1 MTPLAPGTD
10 AQRELAG
17 ACERFF
23 SGSSVNYRGQTT
35 LTDGVRDALGLKAR
49 DRERYV
55 VTEESV
61 LMMPVWPTSR
71 RRAAKNKQSDKI
83 GDGGIVLSYDLGEKT
98 RGRLLILSG

>member
-35 LTDGVRDALGLKAR
+35 LTDGRQGR
-49 DRERYV
+49 TR
-55 VTEESV
+55 TEGRSV
-61 LMMPVWPTSR
+61 NGGAMVAHCGGETSLPT
-71 RRAAKNKQSDKI
+71 
-83 GDGGIVLSYDLGEKT
+83 
-98 RGRLLILSG
+98 LLIGRDKGEFRSSTTRFGGKLWSLEIS